1 MDTELLYHIALTMVS
16 NIGPVQAKT
25 LVNRFGSARAV
36 FTAPLE
42 TLCKIENIG
51 QAKAAAIRSF
61 RDFDAAEKEM
71 VFIQRYG
78 IQPIPFTDKVYP
90 QRLLNCY
97 DSPTL
102 LYYKGTADLNN
113 SKIIAI
119 VGTRTNSEYG
129 RFVTE
134 QLVADLASLGVLVV
148 SGLAS
153 GIDAIAHRAALQN
166 SLPTVGVLAH
176 GLDQIYPEKH
186 AELAR
191 EMIRMGG
198 GLVTEFRSKTD
209 PDRYQFPSRNRLVAG
224 MSDATIVIETGVK
237 GGSMITA
244 ELANG
249 YNRDVFALPGKTT
262 DPTSMGCNHL
272 IRSNKA
278 CLIGSAAELMES
290 MNWGETPRL
299 PRKSQREIFIELTAE
314 EQVLIDLLRGRE
326 AVHIDEINLKSGLS
340 NSSVAAAILNME
352 LQNVIFAK
360 PGKRYSLL

>member
-1 MDTELLYHIALTMVS
+1 MNTELLYHIALTMVPHV
-16 NIGPVQAKT
+16 GPVQARALLT
-25 LVNRFGSARAV
+25 RLGSARAV

-42 TLCKIENIG
+42 TLQKIGNIG
-51 QAKAAAIRSF
+51 QARASAIRSF
-61 RDFDAAEKEM
+61 RNFKAAEQEIA
-71 VFIQRYG
+71 FIQRYG
-78 IQPIPFTDKVYP
+78 IQPIVFTDTAFP
-90 QRLLNCY
+90 QRLLHCY

-102 LYYKGTADLNN
+102 LYYKGTADLNR

-119 VGTRTNSEYG
+119 VGTRINTEYG

-134 QLVADLASLGVLVV
+134 KLVADLSSLGLLVI
-148 SGLAS
+148 SGLAH
-153 GIDAIAHRAALQN
+153 GIDAVAHRSALKN
-166 SLPTVGVLAH
+166 NLPTVGVLAH
-176 GLDQIYPEKH
+176 GLDRVYPDNH
-186 AELAR
+186 AGLAH
-191 EMIRMGG
+191 EMIRAGG
-198 GLVTEFRSKTD
+198 GLLTEFRSQTD

-249 YNRDVFALPGKTT
+249 YNRDVFALPGKAT
-262 DPTSMGCNHL
+262 DSKSAGCNYL
-272 IRSNKA
+272 IRNNKA
-278 CLIGSAAELMES
+278 CLISNAADLLES
-290 MNWGETPRL
+290 MNWDEKAGPARS
-299 PRKSQREIFIELTAE
+299 PQKEIFVELTAE

-360 PGKRYSLL
+360 PGKRYSLM